1 MFVWIRAQL
10 CTTGSCCHN
19 PPVPPVQGQA
29 IEPGNWT
36 AFAKMSTRISS
47 IEHLPAKTC
56 LNSLGSSEI
65 LAGGCWMTWI
75 ENLKQVVNGCEWSVR
90 NQFVFFN
97 SEGGFYHYISTYVVY
112 LFNCSFNINKRIPK
126 EMVVVFCCYRASLRS
141 LRASRGH
148 RRACATLRTESCN
161 PRRTCSKR
169 TKMKPGITTIYNI
182 RVCVQ
187 PTIWWWS
194 IDDDLTV

>member
-148 RRACATLRTESCN
+148 RRALRYIADRVLQSSSDLFQKNKDETRHN
-161 PRRTCSKR
+161 NY
-169 TKMKPGITTIYNI
+169 IYI
-182 RVCVQ
+182 RVCVCNQ
-187 PTIWWWS
+187 LYDGGALMMI
-194 IDDDLTV
+194 

>member
-47 IEHLPAKTC
+47 IEHLSAKTC

-112 LFNCSFNINKRIPK
+112 LFNCSFNINASRRKWSLFSVATVLRSEAFARLEVTDALALHCGQSLAILVGPVPK
-126 EMVVVFCCYRASLRS
+126 EQRW
-141 LRASRGH
+141 
-148 RRACATLRTESCN
+148 N
-161 PRRTCSKR
+161 PA
-169 TKMKPGITTIYNI
+169 
-182 RVCVQ
+182 
-187 PTIWWWS
+187 
-194 IDDDLTV
+194 